1 MGDQSLPREAALQRA
16 EEHRLACGASF
27 EIEGFSLRFEAAAD
41 DLLFPVRHLF
51 RRFRATSASPDAW
64 AVRMERVDWSRLPAE
79 SPGLQPIWAGEVTP
93 GIRSINSMGSGRR
106 RIELIDRGRL
116 DINLATRR
124 ASIRFPL
131 EEPRPCV
138 NYFVMPLLCAALTAA
153 GRCVVHAAC
162 LSAPVRGGRRS
173 VMILA
178 ESGTGKSTTALA
190 LTGAGWQL
198 MGDDITVIRRTAD
211 GVRATG
217 FPRECHVR
225 KPTLRL
231 LPWLNSLKLEPAEV
245 AGTFNLALEELGD
258 RACPAV
264 PPSLEPALLICLERP
279 NDSGHRLTPI
289 DRAEALVHVA
299 EENVQPIEGR
309 DDEAAKRAFATL
321 ADLVQRTPAVRLSA
335 GPQVETLGS
344 FLTESLSL

>member
-1 MGDQSLPREAALQRA
+1 MRRA
-16 EEHRLACGASF
+16 EEHRLACSAGF
-27 EIEGFSLRFEAAAD
+27 EIEGVGLRFEAASEN
-41 DLLFPVRHLF
+41 LLGPVRHLF
-51 RRFRATSASPDAW
+51 RRFRAASSPRNAW
-64 AVRMERVDWSRLPAE
+64 SVRMERVDWNQLPEA
-79 SPGLQPIWAGEVTP
+79 SPGLRHVWTGDVAS
-93 GIRSINSMGSGRR
+93 GIRNVNSVGPGRR
-106 RIELIDRGRL
+106 RVELIDRGRL
-116 DINLATRR
+116 DIDLRRHKAT
-124 ASIRFPL
+124 IRFPL
-131 EEPRPCV
+131 EEPRP
-138 NYFVMPLLCAALTAA
+138 FVSFFVIPLLCEALMAA

-173 VMILA
+173 VMIVA

-231 LPWLNSLKLEPAEV
+231 LPWLDSLKLEPAGV
-245 AGTFNLALEELGD
+245 ADTFNLPLEELGD
-258 RACPAV
+258 RACPEV
-264 PPSLEPALLICLERP
+264 PPALEPALLICLERP
-279 NDSGHRLTPI
+279 NGSRHRVTPV

-299 EENVQPIEGR
+299 EENVQPIEGS
-309 DDEAAKRAFATL
+309 DDETARQSFATL

-335 GPQVETLGS
+335 GPNLETLGS
-344 FLTESLSL
+344 FLTETLSL

>member
-1 MGDQSLPREAALQRA
+1 MQRA
-16 EEHRLACGASF
+16 EEHRLACAASF
-27 EIEGFSLRFEAAAD
+27 EIEGFGLRFEAAAD
-41 DLLFPVRHLF
+41 DLLGPVRHLF
-51 RRFRATSASPDAW
+51 RRFRAASTPADAW
-64 AVRMERVDWSRLPAE
+64 TVRMERVDWHRLPQA
-79 SPGLQPIWAGEVTP
+79 SPGLQPIWAGDVIP
-93 GIRSINSMGSGRR
+93 GIRGVNSVGPGRR

-116 DINLATRR
+116 DVDLRR
-124 ASIRFPL
+124 RKASIRVPL
-131 EEPRPCV
+131 EDLRPCV
-138 NYFVMPLLCAALTAA
+138 NYFVMPLLCEALMAA

-231 LPWLNSLKLEPAEV
+231 LPWLNALNLAPAEV
-245 AGTFNLALEELGD
+245 AGTFNLALEDLGD
-258 RACPAV
+258 RACSAV
-264 PPSLEPALLICLERP
+264 PPALEPALLICLDRP
-279 NDSGHRLTPI
+279 NDSAHRLTPI

-309 DDEAAKRAFATL
+309 DDESAKRAFATL
-321 ADLVQRTPAVRLSA
+321 ADLVQQTPAVRLSA
-335 GPQVETLGS
+335 GPQVETLAS